1 MGDAPTGLRLPQ
13 ELADKLMEVAQSK
26 NISRSALIRMV
37 LQEYVDGVEKPV
49 VVAGGAGVDQEA
61 RQAFEMLLGR
71 VRALEESDQELRGR
85 FEAIVGAV
93 ETQAAIT
100 DGMKDVPSA
109 IGALQ
114 SAFDSMVASMAIDVD
129 AETAT
134 PTKTNPRAKAFEAGL
149 RKAQE
154 SPKPKS
160 EAKGW
165 ASQFNS

>member
-61 RQAFEMLLGR
+61 RQALQALLGR
-71 VRALEESDQELRGR
+71 VQALEENSSVLMTS
-85 FEAIVGAV
+85 
-93 ETQAAIT
+93 TQQNFGLLE
-100 DGMKDVPSA
+100 DKV
-109 IGALQ
+109 ALSEFRSLEERVHQ
-114 SAFDSMVASMAIDVD
+114 LQTILHVRDASESKPKHDL
-129 AETAT
+129 
-134 PTKTNPRAKAFEAGL
+134 KAFEAAM

-154 SPKPKS
+154 SPKPKP
-160 EAKGW
+160 EAKDW
-165 ASQFNS
+165 AAQFNS